1 VAPSGAR
8 VGHLVVCAAG
18 DGPLQ
23 PAPGEPQC
31 DNATSQAVDN
41 NATSQAADNIA
52 TSQAACCRTC
62 RIWHVA
68 RNRLCGAPQTTCNA
82 QHDQRCRSARESTAP
97 HRTASH
103 HYTMSLARRFESAV
117 QRRCGL
123 TLRPCRTVRYAL
135 LGQLVRCAATVANVR
150 VVRGQLA
157 LTQLETARE
166 LGTHVLTSMLPLCTR
181 AQHRRARTHDTHH
194 ARSHH
199 LLGR

>member
-1 VAPSGAR
+1 MRWRPQARGSDIWSFAPP
-8 VGHLVVCAAG
+8 VMGHCNQHQVSR
-18 DGPLQ
+18 
-23 PAPGEPQC
+23 
-31 DNATSQAVDN
+31 NATMP
-41 NATSQAADNIA
+41 
-52 TSQAACCRTC
+52 R
-62 RIWHVA
+62 R
-68 RNRLCGAPQTTCNA
+68 RRQTTLPRRRRRAVERVAYGTWHATDYVAHRRQLATRNMMLPI
-82 QHDQRCRSARESTAP
+82 SEGE
-97 HRTASH
+97 HRTARPAT
-103 HYTMSLARRFESAV
+103 TMSLASRFESAV

-166 LGTHVLTSMLPLCTR
+166 LGTHVLASMLPLCTR
-181 AQHRRARTHDTHH
+181 AQHRRAHTHDTHH